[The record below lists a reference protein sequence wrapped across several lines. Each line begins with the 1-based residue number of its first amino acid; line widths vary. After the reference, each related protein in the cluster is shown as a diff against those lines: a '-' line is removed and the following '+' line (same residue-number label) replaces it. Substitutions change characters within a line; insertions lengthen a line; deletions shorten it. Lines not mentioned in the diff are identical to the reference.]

1 MRKALSIACGA
12 IATSILLS
20 GCASSVQTI
29 EKQIEIQSIK
39 KPMIN
44 DIDANKSSVS
54 VFALSN
60 GYLVHGF
67 SLDWKNVQKGIIES
81 SSNENIKC
89 IFGVEAKADLNRE
102 RFDIRLNSAT
112 CSAENNNTFV
122 SNNIKG
128 YVVGSDN
135 RVGVKGIVVARQGG
149 FLMQHFQNKI
159 SKVEN
164 VVSENN
170 ATTKVI
176 FNEAILDSLILES
189 GNFHSTVTVVAT
201 EGDFVKIN
209 RDGK

>member
-12 IATSILLS
+12 IVTSILLS

-29 EKQIEIQSIK
+29 KKQLEIQSIK

-44 DIDANKSSVS
+44 DIDSNESSVS

-112 CSAENNNTFV
+112 CTAENNNTFV

-128 YVVGSDN
+128 YVVGADN
-135 RVGVKGIVVARQGG
+135 LVGIKGVVVARQGG
-149 FLMQHFQNKI
+149 LLMQHLQNKV

-164 VVSENN
+164 IVSDSN
-170 ATTKVI
+170 ATTKVT

-189 GNFHSTVTVVAT
+189 GSSMALPCVVVAT
-201 EGDFVKIN
+201 EGDFVKIS
-209 RDGK
+209 R